1 MNSLMVWIPP
11 APLCSAFQSQDCA
24 ASLPGKIIYV
34 IASVWQ
40 ILAILSWKLIISYFS
55 LLSPLSRALH
65 GKSSTSHPVM
75 KDNFPT
81 LAELT
86 SFYNHRT
93 LHIVARPRSFSY
105 FIPLLLLLPI
115 SLLIPPSA
123 LSHTALRLLIL
134 PLSLSI
140 QACTWIC
147 YSSFDVVSA
156 NGVLWSVALVG
167 YYDVRR
173 DFGARASVPTWEA

>member
-1 MNSLMVWIPP
+1 MNSLKVWIPP

-40 ILAILSWKLIISYFS
+40 ILAIPSWKLIISYFS

-65 GKSSTSHPVM
+65 GKSSTPHPVM

-86 SFYNHRT
+86 SFYNHLT
-93 LHIVARPRSFSY
+93 LHIVAGPRSFSY
-105 FIPLLLLLPI
+105 FIPLLLLPI
-115 SLLIPPSA
+115 SLLIPPPV
-123 LSHTALRLLIL
+123 LSHNALRSLIL
-134 PLSLSI
+134 PSAS
-140 QACTWIC
+140 ASRPVRGYVTAAST
-147 YSSFDVVSA
+147 SSP
-156 NGVLWSVALVG
+156 
-167 YYDVRR
+167 RT
-173 DFGARASVPTWEA
+173 ASSGPSRCWATTT